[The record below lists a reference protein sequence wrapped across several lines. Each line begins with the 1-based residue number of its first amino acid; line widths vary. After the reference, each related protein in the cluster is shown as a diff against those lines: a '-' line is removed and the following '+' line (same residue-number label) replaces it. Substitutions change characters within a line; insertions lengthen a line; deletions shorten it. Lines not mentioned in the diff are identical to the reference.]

1 MSKKLRFR
9 NYQPVSSGLIEKSA
23 AVPLPAPILEEAK
36 EAPKPKPFE
45 TAERKQKKEVKQQ
58 NDAIKRE
65 LDAHVKEQGDGGDL
79 MNIAPRKANFDLK
92 RDLSVKMEKLS
103 KRTKYAIVELIKR
116 RIEADGEWI
125 YWI

>member
-116 RIEADGEWI
+116 RIEADGE
-125 YWI
+125 

>member
-45 TAERKQKKEVKQQ
+45 TAERKRKKEVKQQ

-116 RIEADGEWI
+116 RIEADGE
-125 YWI
+125 

>member
-9 NYQPVSSGLIEKSA
+9 NYQPVSSGLIENSA

-45 TAERKQKKEVKQQ
+45 TAERKPKKEVKQQ

-65 LDAHVKEQGDGGDL
+65 LDAHVKEQGEGGDL

-116 RIEADGEWI
+116 RIEADGE
-125 YWI
+125 

>member
-23 AVPLPAPILEEAK
+23 AAPLPAPILEEAK

-45 TAERKQKKEVKQQ
+45 TAGRKPKKEVKQK

-65 LDAHVKEQGDGGDL
+65 LDAHVKEQGEGGDL

-116 RIEADGEWI
+116 RIEADGE
-125 YWI
+125 